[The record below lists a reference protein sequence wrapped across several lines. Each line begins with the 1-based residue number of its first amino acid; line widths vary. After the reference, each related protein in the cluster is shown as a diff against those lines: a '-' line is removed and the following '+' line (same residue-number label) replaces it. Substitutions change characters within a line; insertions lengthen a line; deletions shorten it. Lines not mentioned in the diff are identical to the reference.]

1 VTNRGR
7 IDMTV
12 LFNDQ
17 IYIIEFKVVETAPE
31 GKAMAQLK
39 ARNYAEKYQ
48 AHQQSIY
55 LIGVE
60 FSKEAKGL
68 VGFEVESVGA

>member
-1 VTNRGR
+1 
-7 IDMTV
+7 MTV
-12 LFNDQ
+12 LFNNQ

-39 ARNYAEKYQ
+39 ERNYADKYQ
-48 AHQQSIY
+48 AHQQPIY

-68 VGFEVESVGA
+68 VGFEVETIV